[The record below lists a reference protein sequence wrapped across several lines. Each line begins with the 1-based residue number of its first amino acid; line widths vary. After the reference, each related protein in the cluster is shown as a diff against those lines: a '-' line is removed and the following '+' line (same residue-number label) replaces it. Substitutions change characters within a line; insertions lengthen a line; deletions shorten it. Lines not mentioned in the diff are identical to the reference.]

1 MRGLQVMAALSV
13 ALLLPASAAAAA
25 PRLAGERPLASSNVE
40 PLATLP
46 VPNPIGARFR
56 DGFMY
61 VTTTEGSRSTT

>member
-1 MRGLQVMAALSV
+1 MTALRGVVVAIAAL
-13 ALLLPASAAAAA
+13 ALLAPASLAAA

-56 DGFMY
+56 DG
-61 VTTTEGSRSTT
+61 